1 MVWLHRAPFS
11 LLSDFDRLASAAV
24 DRMARAAWSDA
35 AARTDEGPSAPR
47 VNVHLAAAEAGV
59 ELLIP
64 GYGPEHVEVTVEGRR
79 VTVKG
84 QRKEGEGDT
93 SKVTAEFERR
103 IELPFEIDAD
113 NTQAKLEYGV
123 LRLALPKLG
132 RGAPRVV
139 PLS

>member
-24 DRMARAAWSDA
+24 DRMARATWSDTA
-35 AARTDEGPSAPR
+35 SDHGAPAPR
-47 VNVHLAAAEAGV
+47 VNVHLAEAEAGV

-84 QRKEGEGDT
+84 RRKDGESEA

-113 NTQAKLEYGV
+113 HTQAKLEYGV

-132 RGAPRVV
+132 RGAARVI
-139 PLS
+139 PLQ